1 MAYYNDIYD
10 IFKSSDNSDH
20 KGGNTVADYDDIFDI
35 FRSSGRKAYIRS
47 LVPELIEEKEQPEKV
62 DGSTSD
68 EDDEHLER
76 RIERLDALFDRAND
90 FFERAEDAVDRIG
103 DGICSLLGLDE
114 EEPDPEPERRF
125 PMIVGGIDAD
135 LTDKYLDEFE
145 DKIYFLSD
153 MYKGC
158 AEKKIPFE
166 PYTFDES
173 DEEYARLFNIPAA
186 ENGYDRQTVSEYVS
200 RLKSAA
206 EKEWREMAEKSPK
219 KE

>member
-1 MAYYNDIYD
+1 M
-10 IFKSSDNSDH
+10 
-20 KGGNTVADYDDIFDI
+20 ADYDIYDI

-62 DGSTSD
+62 EGSTSD
-68 EDDEHLER
+68 EDDELLER
-76 RIERLDALFDRAND
+76 RIERLDALFDRANN

-114 EEPDPEPERRF
+114 EEPDQKPERRF
-125 PMIVGGIDAD
+125 PMIVGGCTNIVCADAD

-158 AEKKIPFE
+158 TEKKIPFE

-206 EKEWREMAEKSPK
+206 EKEWREMAENSPQK
-219 KE
+219 K

>member
-1 MAYYNDIYD
+1 M
-10 IFKSSDNSDH
+10 
-20 KGGNTVADYDDIFDI
+20 ADYDDIFDI
-35 FRSSGRKAYIRS
+35 FRSSGRKAYICS

-76 RIERLDALFDRAND
+76 RIERLDALFDKAND

-145 DKIYFLSD
+145 DNIYFLSD

-158 AEKKIPFE
+158 GGERLRQADRFRICQQAEKCCRKGMEGDGRKFAQKRMTMCHICLE
-166 PYTFDES
+166 
-173 DEEYARLFNIPAA
+173 
-186 ENGYDRQTVSEYVS
+186 
-200 RLKSAA
+200 
-206 EKEWREMAEKSPK
+206 
-219 KE
+219 